1 MRYVWKITELN
12 TVGDELTAKYHVALI
27 GDITVETEGYWTF
40 CEPRSLD
47 DVTEEQVASWIEIET
62 STDGVSSIK
71 SRLLEQFNAV
81 NSSKNIALPWRPP
94 TFTLSL

>member
-1 MRYVWKITELN
+1 MKYVWKITELN
-12 TVGDELTAKYHVALI
+12 TVGNELTAKYHVALI

-40 CEPRSLD
+40 REPRSLD
-47 DVTEEQVASWIEIET
+47 NVSEEQVANWIEAET

-81 NSSKNIALPWRPP
+81 KASQEIALPWRPA
-94 TFTLSL
+94 TFKL